1 MKLIDLEAPRYPG
14 AVNPT
19 LMENP
24 DDCPLSLKKELSITY
39 VPSVAVVT
47 PPPAPRVRKVLIGFE
62 EKEIETP
69 AMGALV
75 TEFRTVP
82 RTTVPPGASVKSR
95 ITGSDGCV
103 PRSGTAPT
111 GASKYPDAPT

>member
-1 MKLIDLEAPRYPG
+1 
-14 AVNPT
+14 
-19 LMENP
+19 MENP
-24 DDCPLSLKKELSITY
+24 DDCPLSLKLELSITY
-39 VPSVAVVT
+39 VPSAAVVT
-47 PPPAPRVRKVLIGFE
+47 VTLVAPLRKVLIGLR

-95 ITGSDGCV
+95 ITGSDGCA
-103 PRSGTAPT
+103 PRSGTAPG